1 MILAKNNIQSGILIS
16 TLHLNS
22 SYKKFYIINLLFYF
36 YIIYMLKI
44 IISSCLYKYPLEL
57 SYSF

>member
-22 SYKKFYIINLLFYF
+22 SYKNFYIINLLFYF